1 MQNDYEMLLKK
12 VNDLERRLERYY
24 QLLFIRDE
32 LDFIL
37 KGKYIS
43 ENDMNEIFN
52 GTYTLNN

>member
-12 VNDLERRLERYY
+12 VNELERRLERYY
-24 QLLFIRDE
+24 QLLLIRDE

-37 KGKYIS
+37 KGKYIC
-43 ENDMNEIFN
+43 ETDLDEIFN